1 MKKANFTEIY
11 NDICSKYGN
20 TLEEERKKLLIGELI
35 IFALLIFGFILCFI
49 FKIEFLIFYLAFL
62 VICITLGVFIFNGV
76 AKKYISNFKTTVIK
90 ELIKRT
96 NPTFNYSPK
105 KGFMSKEYKV
115 SGFEK
120 HWDNF
125 YSEDYIEGTIENNT
139 LVRMAQVKTE
149 EEQTTVDSRGN
160 ITRTTIVNFLGL
172 YGIMELPISTTK
184 NISIFTNLAFS
195 KFQKNR
201 VDMESAEFEKY
212 YDVFSKDRQ
221 GAMELLSNT
230 SIEILNQIRKAFK
243 KPVNIIV
250 NNNYIF
256 FRIECGDI
264 FEPPTFKSSMDFNIL
279 YKYFNVIDLPRAI
292 YEALIDN
299 ALIINGS
306 EKERLNRIKNNDIE

>member
-1 MKKANFTEIY
+1 MKKANFSEIY

-20 TLEEERKKLLIGELI
+20 TLENERKKLLIGELI
-35 IFALLIFGFILCFI
+35 IFGLLIFGFILCLI

-62 VICITLGVFIFNGV
+62 VISISLGAFIFNGI
-76 AKKYISNFKTTVIK
+76 AKKYIANFKTTVIK

-96 NPTFNYSPK
+96 NPNFSYFPK
-105 KGFMSKEYKV
+105 KGLMSKEYKC

-139 LVRMAQVKTE
+139 LVRMSQVKTE
-149 EEQTTVDSRGN
+149 EEQTSVDSNGN
-160 ITRTTIVNFLGL
+160 ITRATIVNFLGL
-172 YGIMELPISTTK
+172 YGIIELPISTTK
-184 NISIFTNLAFS
+184 YVNIFSNLAFS

-201 VDMESAEFEKY
+201 VDMESYEFEKY

-230 SIEILNQIRKAFK
+230 SIEILNQIRKDFK
-243 KPVNIIV
+243 KVVNIIV
-250 NNNYIF
+250 NDKYIF

-264 FEPPTFKSSMDFNIL
+264 FEPPTFKSSMDFNL
-279 YKYFNVIDLPRAI
+279 LHKYFNIIDLPRAI
-292 YEALIDN
+292 YEAIIDN
-299 ALIINGS
+299 ALIINGT
-306 EKERLNRIKNNDIE
+306 EKERINRIKNKQKE